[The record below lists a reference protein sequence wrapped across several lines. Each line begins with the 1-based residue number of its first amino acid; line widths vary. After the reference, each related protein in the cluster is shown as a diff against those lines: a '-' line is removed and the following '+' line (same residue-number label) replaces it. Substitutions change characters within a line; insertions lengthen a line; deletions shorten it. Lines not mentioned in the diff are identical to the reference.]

1 MGIKAMNLTD
11 KTGLLA
17 CHLAVDL
24 DEDILL
30 ITDDGTIIRMRAKEI
45 SKISRDTRGVR
56 MMKVKGEG
64 QIVCVA
70 KAKPYEEEEEG
81 GEAAE
86 G

>member
-1 MGIKAMNLTD
+1 MFNEQTGKLVNL
-11 KTGLLA
+11 KL
-17 CHLAVDL
+17 VNP
-24 DEDILL
+24 DEDIML
-30 ITDDGTIIRMRAKEI
+30 IADNGTIIRMRAKEI